1 MVRFEYPYFQGQ
13 VELSDERRRHIVKT
27 HPELLPE
34 HLDLIAL
41 TLADPDRIRRSV
53 RFSSGYLF
61 GRWCDDL
68 LGGKHV
74 VVVVIT
80 ESAPLARYWI
90 VTAYVA
96 RRLAEGE
103 TLWRRS

>member
-41 TLADPDRIRRSV
+41 TLADPDRIRRRV
-53 RFSSGYLF
+53 RFSSATFLAAGATICLEASM
-61 GRWCDDL
+61 L
-68 LGGKHV
+68 LG
-74 VVVVIT
+74 
-80 ESAPLARYWI
+80 RDY
-90 VTAYVA
+90 
-96 RRLAEGE
+96 
-103 TLWRRS
+103 